1 MGIVAAAFIAGIA
14 LVIFLL
20 ALNMTVAIGTLNGI
34 LFYANIVAANADTY
48 LLQFKTFNFAT
59 VLISWLNLNVGFDVC
74 FIDTEFNE
82 VVYKALLQLAFPAYV
97 IVLVIIVM
105 VVLR

>member
-1 MGIVAAAFIAGIA
+1 MGIVHMAAAFIAGIA

-20 ALNMTVAIGTLNGI
+20 ALNTTVAIGTLNGI

-59 VLISWLNLNVGFDVC
+59 VLIISWLNLNVGFDVC

-97 IVLVIIVM
+97 IVLV
-105 VVLR
+105 LL